1 MSLEYQND
9 VKDKLKVLREQSQV
23 IHRDMCGQ
31 FTTDYTIS
39 TIFREKSLERITEK
53 DITDYGGVESFK
65 TQVKNIFA
73 ARLCPSY
80 PDKTVSDKQVKDKM
94 QNTINAF
101 YKGKKNIMVSFENKT
116 LKNGM
121 NVRYVVF
128 DGHIELQI
136 LTLCLLFQKSLD
148 LGVVPQSW
156 KLANITPLHKNGS
169 KLSPTNYR
177 GISLTSVLCKLLE
190 RIVAAHIYNHL
201 ICNNILSKN
210 QHGFVPRRSTTTN
223 LLETMDIIT
232 GSLNEGLGVD
242 VIYLDFIKAFD
253 RVAHARLVLKLRGI
267 GLAGMLLSWCVSF
280 LVNRKQRVVMGENM
294 GDWMSIDSGV
304 PQGSV
309 LGPLF
314 FIIYIN
320 DLISSIDIPIK
331 VYADDTKLII
341 AYKDSDECVHGQNVL
356 YIISEWTKLW
366 LLYLNIDKC
375 KVLHLGGTKFQNNKT
390 TYYLNGIPLQ
400 TTEFEKDL
408 GIIVNQKL
416 NWTQHITKICIN
428 ATYWRKI
435 LHKCFKFKSLDVI
448 KKLYTSIIRPKIEY
462 AASIWNPTSAK
473 CMDMLEKVQ
482 RSSLKVGP
490 LRKLNYPARLAK
502 LELTTLKIRRL
513 RGDLIQLFRYY
524 NCFDNLSMPNSPKFS
539 QSSTRGHRFKFIQ
552 ERCLHAS
559 RQQFIFNRLA
569 SIWNRLPDAIINVK
583 SVNEFKN
590 AI

>member
-1 MSLEYQND
+1 LYKYI
-9 VKDKLKVLREQSQV
+9 KDKTKVRDVIRAIQTEDDTLVTSPKAICDTFSTWFHSVFRAEDTSNLPYVDNILNIICPQIKFNEDDIDDRLKQLDGSKSIGHNNIHPYVLKQCSQ
-23 IHRDMCGQ
+23 
-31 FTTDYTIS
+31 
-39 TIFREKSLERITEK
+39 
-53 DITDYGGVESFK
+53 
-65 TQVKNIFA
+65 
-73 ARLCPSY
+73 
-80 PDKTVSDKQVKDKM
+80 
-94 QNTINAF
+94 AF
-101 YKGKKNIMVSFENKT
+101 SVP
-116 LKNGM
+116 
-121 NVRYVVF
+121 
-128 DGHIELQI
+128 
-136 LTLCLLFQKSLD
+136 LCLLFQKSLD

-156 KLANITPLHKNGS
+156 KLANITPVHKNGS
-169 KLSPTNYR
+169 KLSPNNYR

-190 RIVAAHIYNHL
+190 RIVGAHIYNHL

-267 GLAGMLLSWCVSF
+267 GLTGMLLSWCVSF

-341 AYKDSDECVHGQNVL
+341 AYKDSEECVHGQNAL

-375 KVLHLGGTKFQNNKT
+375 KVLHLGELKTNNKT
-390 TYYLNGIPLQ
+390 MYYLNGIPLQ

-408 GIIVNQKL
+408 GIIVNHKL

-428 ATYWRKI
+428 ATY
-435 LHKCFKFKSLDVI
+435 
-448 KKLYTSIIRPKIEY
+448 
-462 AASIWNPTSAK
+462 
-473 CMDMLEKVQ
+473 
-482 RSSLKVGP
+482 
-490 LRKLNYPARLAK
+490 
-502 LELTTLKIRRL
+502 
-513 RGDLIQLFRYY
+513 
-524 NCFDNLSMPNSPKFS
+524 
-539 QSSTRGHRFKFIQ
+539 
-552 ERCLHAS
+552 
-559 RQQFIFNRLA
+559 
-569 SIWNRLPDAIINVK
+569 
-583 SVNEFKN
+583 
-590 AI
+590 

>member
-1 MSLEYQND
+1 
-9 VKDKLKVLREQSQV
+9 
-23 IHRDMCGQ
+23 
-31 FTTDYTIS
+31 
-39 TIFREKSLERITEK
+39 
-53 DITDYGGVESFK
+53 
-65 TQVKNIFA
+65 
-73 ARLCPSY
+73 
-80 PDKTVSDKQVKDKM
+80 
-94 QNTINAF
+94 
-101 YKGKKNIMVSFENKT
+101 
-116 LKNGM
+116 
-121 NVRYVVF
+121 
-128 DGHIELQI
+128 
-136 LTLCLLFQKSLD
+136 
-148 LGVVPQSW
+148 
-156 KLANITPLHKNGS
+156 
-169 KLSPTNYR
+169 
-177 GISLTSVLCKLLE
+177 
-190 RIVAAHIYNHL
+190 
-201 ICNNILSKN
+201 
-210 QHGFVPRRSTTTN
+210 
-223 LLETMDIIT
+223 MDIIT
-232 GSLNEGLGVD
+232 GSLNEGFGVD

-267 GLAGMLLSWCVSF
+267 GLTGMLLSWCVSF

-320 DLISSIDIPIK
+320 DLINSIDIPIK
-331 VYADDTKLII
+331 IYADDTKLII
-341 AYKDSDECVHGQNVL
+341 VYKDSEECVNGQNAL
-356 YIISEWTKLW
+356 YIISEWTKVW

-375 KVLHLGGTKFQNNKT
+375 KVLHLGGTKFQNNKS

-408 GIIVNQKL
+408 GIIINHKL
-416 NWTQHITKICIN
+416 SWTQHITKICIN

-435 LHKCFKFKSLDVI
+435 LHKCFTFKSPNVI

-462 AASIWNPTSAK
+462 ASSIWNPISVK

-482 RSSLKVGP
+482 RASIKVGP
-490 LRKLNYPARLAK
+490 LRKLNYSARLAK

-524 NCFDNLSMPNSPKFS
+524 NRFDNLSMPYSPKFN

-559 RQQFIFNRLA
+559 RQQFLFNRMA
-569 SIWNRLPDAIINVK
+569 SIWNRLPETIINVK

-590 AI
+590 AIDQFDFWEL